1 MTKTAEN
8 PSYSMGRLGWN
19 RSIETL
25 KVHLSAQGR
34 SRVAKTL
41 GFLAAALVSAEI
53 GSQASV
59 PDASDIFPHDEISA
73 KTEIMSVAAAES
85 RVSVVPKMPRS
96 VPPAASQRAPLGLD
110 IVMTTATSEALSLS
124 GENVPSMMLMTRFSS
139 MAPAAAATTTPVTP
153 CAVTPKPKP
162 KLKPKPPVQEPQT
175 LQEEPQTKLSWWRQL
190 PWLPLPWSR

>member
-8 PSYSMGRLGWN
+8 PSYSVDRLGWS

-25 KVHLSAQGR
+25 KVYLSAQGR
-34 SRVAKTL
+34 SRVVKTL

-124 GENVPSMMLMTRFSS
+124 GENVPSMMLMTT
-139 MAPAAAATTTPVTP
+139 APVTP